1 MNRIGVLA
9 ALCMVWAAGVR
20 AAEQPPGLS
29 VSKEGVLLKDG
40 QPYRGIG
47 VNYFNAFLRRVQNPQ
62 DTSYRE
68 GFKTLSGK
76 GIPFARFAA
85 CGFWPVEWR
94 LYREDK
100 EAYLKLLDDV
110 VRTAEE
116 AGVGLIPS
124 MFWFDACVP
133 DIVGE
138 PRSAWGDPES
148 KTIAFMRQYVAD
160 VVPRYVDSPAIWAW
174 ELGNE
179 YDLAADLPNASTH
192 RPYVLPRMGTASER
206 TERDDMTTEMLVSAC
221 REFARAVRQY
231 DSHRAITTGNSLP
244 RPAAHHMHTEGTW
257 THDTR
262 EQLQQ
267 RLILTSPD
275 PVNLVSVHVYP
286 FDREARFDGQP
297 SYEEIL
303 SLALAA
309 CKGAGKA
316 LFVGEFGAADD
327 GKHGGPQGPEHEN
340 RAVFDAIVASGVPLA
355 AIWAY
360 DLEQQKDTF
369 SITPDN
375 DRAYLL
381 DLVAEANK
389 RMNP

>member
-124 MFWFDACVP
+124 MFWFDA
-133 DIVGE
+133 
-138 PRSAWGDPES
+138 
-148 KTIAFMRQYVAD
+148 
-160 VVPRYVDSPAIWAW
+160 
-174 ELGNE
+174 
-179 YDLAADLPNASTH
+179 
-192 RPYVLPRMGTASER
+192 
-206 TERDDMTTEMLVSAC
+206 
-221 REFARAVRQY
+221 
-231 DSHRAITTGNSLP
+231 
-244 RPAAHHMHTEGTW
+244 
-257 THDTR
+257 
-262 EQLQQ
+262 
-267 RLILTSPD
+267 
-275 PVNLVSVHVYP
+275 
-286 FDREARFDGQP
+286 
-297 SYEEIL
+297 
-303 SLALAA
+303 
-309 CKGAGKA
+309 
-316 LFVGEFGAADD
+316 
-327 GKHGGPQGPEHEN
+327 
-340 RAVFDAIVASGVPLA
+340 
-355 AIWAY
+355 
-360 DLEQQKDTF
+360 
-369 SITPDN
+369 
-375 DRAYLL
+375 
-381 DLVAEANK
+381 
-389 RMNP
+389 